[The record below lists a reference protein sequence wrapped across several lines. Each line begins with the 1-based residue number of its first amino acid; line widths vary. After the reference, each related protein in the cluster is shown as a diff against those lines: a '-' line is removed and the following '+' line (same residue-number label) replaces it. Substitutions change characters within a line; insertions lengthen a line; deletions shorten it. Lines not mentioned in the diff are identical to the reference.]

1 MGNVRKRL
9 DKNKKNIKFTGR
21 EYDLPIIIQVID
33 KT

>member
-21 EYDLPIIIQVID
+21 EYDLPIII
-33 KT
+33 